1 MVMDSQ
7 NEKRDGVEDDEIYH
21 AAVTVSAEDA
31 GDGRKR
37 SSKIRRKITGATGIR
52 NFSFRSRMLR
62 ATAGETDHTSGIHV
76 LGTTPAY
83 TYISRVG
90 RFWKVEIF

>member
-1 MVMDSQ
+1 MADSP
-7 NEKRDGVEDDEIYH
+7 NEGRADVEDDEIYL
-21 AAVTVSAEDA
+21 AAVTVSTEDA
-31 GDGRKR
+31 GYGRKR
-37 SSKIRRKITGATGIR
+37 SAKVCRKFAGATAIR
-52 NFSFRSRMLR
+52 NFGFRSGRLR